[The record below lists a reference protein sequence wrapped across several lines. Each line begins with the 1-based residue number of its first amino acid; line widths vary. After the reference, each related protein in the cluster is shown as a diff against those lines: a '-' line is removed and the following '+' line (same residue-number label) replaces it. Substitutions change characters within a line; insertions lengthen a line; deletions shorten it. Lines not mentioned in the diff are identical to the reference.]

1 MKASIKNNKI
11 QIAILKF
18 VKTKLLTFG
27 LMYKVKVSDP
37 VLYLICFCIFTLLP
51 VMWRMSAHNYIKR

>member
-18 VKTKLLTFG
+18 AKTKLLTFG

-51 VMWRMSAHNYIKR
+51 VM